1 MFATLKRHRRLA
13 VVALTLTLIVIALI
27 LSRLT
32 RITPHVRDA
41 AVAGLEDRFKGD
53 VELDTLQ
60 VSMFPKPEVLGTGLR
75 VRLKETPKVTP
86 MIRVES
92 YSASAGLWG
101 LVTTPVR
108 LRTVELEGLAVTLQ
122 PRPRPAPGDSRK
134 NDQPKPVAP
143 AASPSKARLVIDEV
157 VARKATLEILS
168 RDEGKLPRVFE
179 IHDLVMHG
187 LGDGGGSSFGAT
199 LTNWKPRG
207 EITTHGKFGPW
218 RSDEPRQTPLQ
229 GEYVFK
235 AANLNTIKGIA
246 GMLSSTGN
254 YSGVL
259 ERIEVTGTTDTPDF
273 SIDVVGRP
281 VHLKTKFDAVVDGT
295 NGDTWLER
303 VEATL
308 GETLIVAR
316 GAVVRAQDV
325 KGRKTS
331 LDVQIDNGRLED
343 ILKLGVKTPKPIMTG
358 RMRLKTTFLLPAG
371 DRDVLEKLVLS
382 GTFALDQARFTN
394 MDVQQRINVLSQR
407 GKGKNEK
414 EANPNG
420 PSVVSRLSGRFLLRN
435 GTLTFSDLSFGVP
448 GAVVQIAGT
457 YNIRREE
464 LDFKGHLL
472 LDSNLAETTTGIKS
486 VLAWI
491 AQPLFRRPGGGSKIP
506 IKILGSRE
514 KPEFGLDVRR
524 ALGPG

>member
-1 MFATLKRHRRLA
+1 VLATLRHRRLI
-13 VVALTLTLIVIALI
+13 LGTLTITLILGALA
-27 LSRLT
+27 LSRLS

-41 AVAGLEDRFKGD
+41 AVAGLEERFRSD
-53 VELDTLQ
+53 VDIESLQ
-60 VSMFPKPEVLGTGLR
+60 VSVFPRPEVLGTGLT
-75 VRLKETPKVTP
+75 VRLKANPKITP
-86 MIRVES
+86 MIRVDS
-92 YSASAGLWG
+92 YAASGGVWG
-101 LVTTPVR
+101 LTSTPVR
-108 LRTVELEGLAVTLQ
+108 LKSVDLEGLAVTLQ
-122 PRPRPAPGDSRK
+122 PGVRRAPGAERDNVR
-134 NDQPKPVAP
+134 PKPVEAS
-143 AASPSKARLVIDEV
+143 ASPSKSRLVIDEI

-187 LGDGGGSSFGAT
+187 LGDGGGSSFSAS
-199 LTNWKPRG
+199 LTNWKPSG
-207 EITTHGKFGPW
+207 EITTHGRFGPW
-218 RSDEPRQTPLQ
+218 SGDEPRQTPIR
-229 GEYVFK
+229 GDYVFR

-246 GMLSSTGN
+246 GTLSSKGS

-259 ERIEVTGTTDTPDF
+259 ERIDVTGETDTPDF

-281 VHLKTKFDAVVDGT
+281 VPLKTRFDAVVDAT

-303 VEATL
+303 VEARL

-331 LDVQIDNGRLED
+331 LDLRIDDGRIED
-343 ILKLGVKTPKPIMTG
+343 VLKLGVKAANPIMTG

-371 DRDVLEKLVLS
+371 ERDVLDKLELA
-382 GTFALDQARFTN
+382 GTFSLDEARFTN
-394 MDVQQRINVLSQR
+394 MNVQQRINTLSQR
-407 GKGKNEK
+407 GKGDIDDNS
-414 EANPNG
+414 
-420 PSVVSRLSGRFLLRN
+420 PSVVSRLSGTFTLRD
-435 GTLTFSDLSFGVP
+435 GMLTFANLTFGVP

-457 YNIRREE
+457 YNIRREL

-472 LDSNLAETTTGIKS
+472 LDASLAETTTGFKA
-486 VLAWI
+486 VLATI

-506 IKILGSRE
+506 IKIFGPRE